1 MNPEFDVNIIQ
12 PKHISL
18 LREVAGGRK
27 NWRDGIVALYRREL
41 VEYDGLHAVKITD
54 RGRFA
59 LRGIFP
65 GAIVQV
71 AAAHKHS
78 FLHGVVGL
86 VEYLDV
92 HFVDAD
98 GIDEY
103 GYVIKRAR
111 ASASASVRL
120 ADRPGQ
126 WIFYNPES
134 LVGFP
139 KLKAEINE
147 YWRNVC

>member
-12 PKHISL
+12 PKHVSL

-27 NWRDGIVALYRREL
+27 GWRDGISALFRREL
-41 VEYDGLHAVKITD
+41 VEYDGLHAVKIT
-54 RGRFA
+54 GKGLFA

-65 GAIVQV
+65 GSIVQV
-71 AAAHKHS
+71 AAAHKHP
-78 FLHGVVGL
+78 FLHGAVGL
-86 VEYLDV
+86 VESLDV
-92 HFVDAD
+92 RFVDAD
-98 GIDEY
+98 GIDQY

-111 ASASASVRL
+111 ASASATVRL
-120 ADRPGQ
+120 ADRPGE

-134 LVGFP
+134 LVGLP